1 MIRPVLHLVL
11 IDYFCFFGVSTVH
24 QESSLND
31 LFLTDLLFLES
42 HNVEVVLHFR
52 PRSLRPV
59 LLALLFIVLIE
70 VAKHKDIL
78 DLILPTHFPEIIK
91 SIAHGALGGYKWLL
105 HPRTSIKPRRI
116 DVLVP
121 LIVGFFVRLELEF
134 HQTVLVRD
142 YGTISVKFI

>member
-1 MIRPVLHLVL
+1 MFRPVLHLVL

-70 VAKHKDIL
+70 VAKH
-78 DLILPTHFPEIIK
+78 
-91 SIAHGALGGYKWLL
+91 
-105 HPRTSIKPRRI
+105 
-116 DVLVP
+116 
-121 LIVGFFVRLELEF
+121 
-134 HQTVLVRD
+134 
-142 YGTISVKFI
+142 